1 MKQYKSM
8 RGVNIDLAKLMAKA
22 EKSIA
27 VGNTQTN
34 ARGDQLGRGGRVVKS
49 ADEIA
54 RDHYNAN
61 NPKAVVK
68 SSIKVDNT
76 LDASSKKEEPAKQE
90 VDDWEEPVAETMTE
104 QEEYANAGVT
114 KEQAEKTVEETTD
127 DPWVD
132 SIVVSVSV
140 FTLTSSSTFISG
152 STQSS
157 VFCLTGS
164 FFTSSFLPDV
174 SSVLSTF
181 IVDFTTAF
189 GLFTL

>member
-34 ARGDQLGRGGRVVKS
+34 ARGDQLGRGGRVIKS

-54 RDHYNAN
+54 REHYNAN

-76 LDASSKKEEPAKQE
+76 LDASGKKEENKEPVKQE
-90 VDDWEEPVAETMTE
+90 TDDWVEPEI
-104 QEEYANAGVT
+104 
-114 KEQAEKTVEETTD
+114 KVEEEVKVETKTETKKESTD
-127 DPWVD
+127 DPWVED
-132 SIVVSVSV
+132 EDGNFVRKSE
-140 FTLTSSSTFISG
+140 TKKTKKKKK
-152 STQSS
+152 
-157 VFCLTGS
+157 
-164 FFTSSFLPDV
+164 
-174 SSVLSTF
+174 
-181 IVDFTTAF
+181 
-189 GLFTL
+189 